1 MGGQLRL
8 EHFLCF
14 SDAPSVDEHAA
25 EYRSLG
31 FVPQAHAA
39 RWEPGLH
46 NRFIGL
52 WPEYL
57 ELVWVEDEAAFAAS
71 DDPIRRHRA
80 GRRPF
85 GVGILSEDLSALHAE
100 WAARGLDLPEIS
112 YESPAGSDP
121 DAGPMFAF
129 VAIPQHLLPGVDG
142 FGLTSYC
149 RPTSPT
155 RHQVWVAPNSLFGL
169 AGLTLV
175 SDEAAGDAE
184 AWRWLLAPDQVVRD
198 VAGGHDL
205 LVGVHRLTWLTPDA
219 YTERYGLRWEPTAG
233 GAGALALFELL
244 ALDLER
250 LERYAAAA
258 GAPVRRL
265 TDGALLLKPSA
276 HDGFRLVV
284 RQGELAE
291 WVGWRDERL
300 GVEHEVVRMDE
311 FMARGTPGNGEYVLR
326 RATLDDLDAIRRL
339 GREVLP
345 ETYGPILPQ
354 GYVDMLLERYWS
366 DEANATA
373 IESSAEEL
381 LVAESPTTGVLG
393 IAHRS
398 ARGGHRDPVAA
409 VSPAASPPAGYRLRA
424 PRRVREALRTRHRQI
439 HDRVHRRQP

>member
-1 MGGQLRL
+1 
-8 EHFLCF
+8 
-14 SDAPSVDEHAA
+14 
-25 EYRSLG
+25 
-31 FVPQAHAA
+31 
-39 RWEPGLH
+39 
-46 NRFIGL
+46 
-52 WPEYL
+52 
-57 ELVWVEDEAAFAAS
+57 
-71 DDPIRRHRA
+71 
-80 GRRPF
+80 
-85 GVGILSEDLSALHAE
+85 
-100 WAARGLDLPEIS
+100 
-112 YESPAGSDP
+112 
-121 DAGPMFAF
+121 MFAF

-142 FGLTSYC
+142 FGLTSYY

-184 AWRWLLAPDQVVRD
+184 AWRWLLAPDQVVRE

-233 GAGALALFELL
+233 GAGALALFELM

-366 DEANATA
+366 DEANAAA
-373 IESSAEEL
+373 IESSADEL

-393 IAHRS
+393 IAHTAPHGADTVILWRLYLLPRARRLGIGS
-398 ARGGHRDPVAA
+398 ALLDECVRRCGPDIGTFMTEYIADNRDSASFYAARGFTPIRQERETWSDTEISVVYVA
-409 VSPAASPPAGYRLRA
+409 
-424 PRRVREALRTRHRQI
+424 RQLH
-439 HDRVHRRQP
+439 HDV